1 MTLDQL
7 LSKAFNGK
15 AENIVI
21 SKNIIMFHLD
31 GVETRINL
39 VSFIDQIYKDHEA
52 QIKAKDSITQ
62 DIKEA
67 YEFKSIAYDLL
78 LEAIK
83 ARDEEIE
90 RLKADCELNGLRMFR
105 QGVNSQKKADIG
117 WLKARSIVAMLFWE
131 WRKSEA
137 RIYATNIKWNTGR
150 AFQSQILFEA
160 AYKILKEQQ

>member
-39 VSFIDQIYKDHEA
+39 VSFIDQIYNDHEETTSELMA
-52 QIKAKDSITQ
+52 EVIHQTNKVERLKEQLKAK
-62 DIKEA
+62 
-67 YEFKSIAYDLL
+67 
-78 LEAIK
+78 
-83 ARDEEIE
+83 DEEIE

-105 QGVNSQKKADIG
+105 QGVNSQRKADIG
-117 WLKARSIVAMLFWE
+117 WLKSRSIVAMLFWE
-131 WRKSEA
+131 WRKYNSNFKNEENSF
-137 RIYATNIKWNTGR
+137 IQGR
-150 AFQSQILFEA
+150 ASKTKELF
-160 AYKILKEQQ
+160 YKAHKMLKEKQ